1 MTTAPN
7 LSALVMMIYSLLDSS
22 LVASLS
28 LLLKFGYG
36 CLGLKVLGHSISQ
49 SIALTNVSMV

>member
-7 LSALVMMIYSLLDSS
+7 LSALVMMISSLLDSS